1 MVYKYYYN
9 FHRLLA
15 AVFLF
20 FLESTFAATVNDVR
34 VWTAPDH
41 TRLVLDLSDQVKYKI
56 NSLQNPD
63 RLIIDIENTSIKK
76 NIIKVNLSATPIIS
90 IESNKKEKNHL
101 KIILN
106 LKKPLKPKHFVLG
119 VNKKYN
125 NRLVID
131 LYDIKKIGAKETSFV
146 APNDQLRNI
155 IVAID
160 PGHGGEDPGAIGPKR
175 LMEKHVVL
183 AISQELKKLL
193 DQKFGY
199 RAVLIRSSDY
209 YVPLR
214 KRTKI
219 AHKKRADIFIS
230 IHADA
235 FKKPSAKGA
244 SVFILSRSG
253 ATSETARY
261 LAKRENSTDLIGG
274 SGSVSLDD
282 KDPVLASVLLD
293 LSMTATLNRSL
304 DLGNLVLKSMGNIAR
319 LHKNYV
325 EEASFVV
332 LKSPDIPSILIET
345 GFISNPSEA
354 KKLANKNYQKKLA
367 YSIFKG
373 ITQYFSGNYPNG
385 TLLASEKPDIERPI
399 YYVVLPG
406 DTAYKI
412 SKKYKISVKKLIDLN
427 NLNGD
432 KIFSGQKLR
441 IIDK

>member
-1 MVYKYYYN
+1 MTM
-9 FHRLLA
+9 A
-15 AVFLF
+15 FLF
-20 FLESTFAATVNDVR
+20 FLEPIFAATVNDMR
-34 VWTAPDH
+34 VWKAPDH
-41 TRLVLDLSDQVKYKI
+41 TRLVLDLSDPVKYKI

-63 RLIIDIENTSIKK
+63 RLIIDIEDTSIKK
-76 NIIKVNLSATPIIS
+76 DVLKFDLSATPIIS
-90 IESNKKEKNHL
+90 VKSNKKEKNHL
-101 KIILN
+101 RITLN
-106 LKKPLKPKHFVLG
+106 LKKPLKPKHFKLG
-119 VNKKYN
+119 VSKKYN

-131 LYDIKKIGAKETSFV
+131 LYDIKKIGGKETSFV
-146 APNDQLRNI
+146 IPNDGLRNI

-193 DQKFGY
+193 DQKSGFS
-199 RAVLIRSSDY
+199 AVLIRSSDY

-214 KRTKI
+214 KRIKI

-253 ATSETARY
+253 ASSETARY

-282 KDPVLASVLLD
+282 KDPILASVLLD
-293 LSMTATLNRSL
+293 LSMTATLNSSL
-304 DLGNLVLKSMGNIAR
+304 DLGKSVLKSIGTIAR

-325 EEASFVV
+325 EEAGFVV

-354 KKLANKNYQKKLA
+354 KKLANKTYQKKLA

-373 ITQYFSGNYPNG
+373 ITQYFSGNYPIG
-385 TLLASEKPDIERPI
+385 TLLASEKLDIERPL
-399 YYVVLPG
+399 YYLVLPG

-412 SKKYKISVKKLIDLN
+412 SKKYKISVKKLIKLN
-427 NLNGD
+427 NLKGD
-432 KIFSGQKLR
+432 KIYSGQKLR
-441 IIDK
+441 ITDK